1 MWGAAWGGV
10 DGQYGLGRR
19 TAGGM
24 SMSTGD
30 LAALYEAAQVHLL
43 PPFVHVPMFAA

>member
-1 MWGAAWGGV
+1 MALNQAQLSSLGGI

-19 TAGGM
+19 APGGM

-30 LAALYEAAQVHLL
+30 LAALYEAAQVHRQIL
-43 PPFVHVPMFAA
+43 MFP